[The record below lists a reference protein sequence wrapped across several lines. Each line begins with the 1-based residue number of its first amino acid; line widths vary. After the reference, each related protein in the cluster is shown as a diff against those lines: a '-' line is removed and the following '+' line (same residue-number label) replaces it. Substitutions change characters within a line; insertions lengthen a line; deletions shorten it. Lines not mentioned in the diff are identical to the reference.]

1 MPIALGV
8 LKRALRQRGL
18 HSSDSLIPHAR
29 QDVAVAVQRH
39 SHRRVAQHLLHQ
51 LRVVATAQEQC
62 GAGVP
67 EVMKTYVGQP
77 RLLEEIGRIS
87 LSDNGAYKDVLVD
100 GNPVPAILNN
110 PSLPG
115 AGR

>member
-1 MPIALGV
+1 
-8 LKRALRQRGL
+8 
-18 HSSDSLIPHAR
+18 
-29 QDVAVAVQRH
+29 
-39 SHRRVAQHLLHQ
+39 
-51 LRVVATAQEQC
+51 
-62 GAGVP
+62 
-67 EVMKTYVGQP
+67 MKTYVGQP
-77 RLLEEIGRIS
+77 HLLEEIGRIS